1 MGLLD
6 ALFGDE
12 GTDRGETEVEK
23 VRAEVL
29 RVRLL
34 RGPAYFKNDSVVAA
48 RGDLEFSATRPVRT
62 SGGLTGLLEKVLKV
76 KLLGLRRHFVRVDGS
91 GVVYAGDGGRIHVL
105 DVPEGERLTV
115 NQDRLLF
122 TDAPADV
129 AAQLDASILSTGL
142 VDLGFKGPCRIAVT
156 AECDPVTLE
165 VDDGEPI
172 LVDPECLIA
181 WTGDV
186 TFEATWQG
194 SALDLLLGRKHGEE
208 LMLRARG
215 SGKVLV
221 SPYDERL
228 RRLERMVR
236 RAMARGEHPYH
247 HGDSEAW
254 EDVDEAEA
262 DDASDLGLD
271 DFLDFDLDLD

>member
-12 GTDRGETEVEK
+12 GADRGETEVEK
-23 VRAEVL
+23 VREEVL

-34 RGPAYFKNDSVVAA
+34 RGPAYFKNDSVIAA
-48 RGDLEFSATRPVRT
+48 RGDLEFSATRPVHT

-76 KLLGLRRHFVRVDGS
+76 KLLGMRRHFVRADGS

-129 AAQLDASILSTGL
+129 VAQLDASILSTGL
-142 VDLGFKGPCRIAVT
+142 VDLGFEGPCRVAVT

-165 VDDGEPI
+165 VSDGEPV

-236 RAMARGEHPYH
+236 RAMSAREEHLH

-254 EDVDEAEA
+254 EDETEA
-262 DDASDLGLD
+262 DDALDLDLD
-271 DFLDFDLDLD
+271 DFLDFDLD